1 MPTGYTSSIKDDIS
15 FEDFVLR
22 CARAFGPCVHQRDSN
37 ASERPK
43 LRTPNEYHKDQL
55 DETKAL
61 LETLNKMGGSNRI
74 EYGKSE
80 IQKDIDNFRKNMNEV
95 ILLKTKYENMLNSIN
110 NWTPPTP
117 EHIELKKFMIDQ
129 ITQSIKFDCNVSNYI
144 ETLDKLSKENPLDR
158 YNTNLNRAISDINF
172 FENDCNE
179 ELSKVSEANKW
190 ILDLY
195 SSLGIEYK

>member
-1 MPTGYTSSIKDDIS
+1 MPTGYTAAIKDDIS

-22 CARAFGPCVHQRDSN
+22 CARAFGSCVHQIDSN

-43 LRTPNEYHKDQL
+43 LRTPNEYYKEKL
-55 DETKAL
+55 KEAETL

-80 IQKDIDNFRKNMNEV
+80 IQKDIDDFRKNMNDV

-129 ITQSIKFDCNVSNYI
+129 ITQSIKFDCNVSYYI
-144 ETLDKLSKENPLDR
+144 EKLDKLSKENPLDR
-158 YNTNLNRAISDINF
+158 YNMNLNRVISDIKF
-172 FENDCNE
+172 FEDSCNE